1 MEQPAPFPDIPA
13 KMLGVLSTDDN
24 DPSPTLMTDEPHV
37 TWHDLAQVAAA
48 NSGIDVTPI
57 NTLIPQQEVITI
69 DNDDDNAMTVLPEYP
84 IKMEQDDQL
93 DPTQDVPPFDGD
105 VSGEAT
111 PTALPHSPPVDAP
124 TTTIEPQ

>member
-57 NTLIPQQEVITI
+57 NTPIPKQEVITI

-105 VSGEAT
+105 IPGEAT
-111 PTALPHSPPVDAP
+111 PTVLNSDS
-124 TTTIEPQ
+124 